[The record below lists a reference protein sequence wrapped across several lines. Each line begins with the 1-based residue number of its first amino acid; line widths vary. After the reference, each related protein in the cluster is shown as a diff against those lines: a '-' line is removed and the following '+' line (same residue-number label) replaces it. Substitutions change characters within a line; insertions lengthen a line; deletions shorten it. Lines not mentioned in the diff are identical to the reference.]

1 MAMLVTVSGW
11 LALALQWLALFF
23 LAYLLWPLPA
33 ALWARRAGRGGRRRA
48 PAVKRRTRR
57 LAVVASAHN
66 EAAVV
71 GALIESL
78 QRQRYPR
85 ERYDVFLIANNCSD
99 ATAVLARSAG
109 ARVYERET
117 GGRGTK
123 GAALAWW
130 WEQLGPARDAYDVVV
145 VLDADNLAP
154 PEFLAGINEEF
165 NQWPAVAVVQARR
178 LPKNPD
184 TSLASRL
191 DAVSELVSQS
201 VGQAGRRAVGLS
213 GFIIGSGT
221 AYQREVFT
229 ALAGDYRGALNEDA
243 EWQLRLALAGQRLRW
258 TPDTVF
264 YDEKTARFDQIERQ
278 RTRWLRGKLELI
290 RLYAWPLLRA
300 AVSRADPVCLDQ
312 LLFIVQPPRSLL
324 LLALAG
330 LGVLSAA
337 VAWLLPEWSWLLLP
351 AWVWATA
358 LGLFAAAMLAGL
370 ALAGAPRGLYL
381 ALAGAPLFIL
391 RFVIATARALAS
403 PRRREWVPTQREQAA
418 GSRQ

>member
-1 MAMLVTVSGW
+1 MTTLLTGVGW
-11 LALALQWLALFF
+11 LALVLQWLALFF

-33 ALWARRAGRGGRRRA
+33 AFWARLADRRGRWRA

-71 GALIESL
+71 GPLIESL
-78 QRQRYPR
+78 QHQRYPR
-85 ERYDVFLIANNCSD
+85 ERYELFLIANNCTD
-99 ATAVLARSAG
+99 ATAALARAAG

-123 GAALAWW
+123 GAAIAWW
-130 WEQLGPARDAYDVVV
+130 WEQLGPARAAYDVVV

-154 PEFLAGINEEF
+154 PDFLAGINEEF
-165 NQWPAVAVVQARR
+165 NSWPPVAVVQARR

-191 DAVSELVSQS
+191 DAVSELVAQS
-201 VGQAGRRAVGLS
+201 VGQAGRRALGLS

-221 AYQREVFT
+221 AYQREVF
-229 ALAGDYRGALNEDA
+229 AMLIAGYRGALNEDA

-258 TPDTVF
+258 TPDAVF

-300 AVSRADPVCLDQ
+300 AVSRADLGCLDQ

-337 VAWLLPEWSWLLLP
+337 PLPPEWSWLLLP
-351 AWVWATA
+351 TWVWAAA
-358 LGLFAAAMLAGL
+358 LGLFAVTMLAGL

-381 ALAGAPLFIL
+381 ALAGAPLFIV

-403 PRRREWVPTQREQAA
+403 PRRREWIPTQREQAA